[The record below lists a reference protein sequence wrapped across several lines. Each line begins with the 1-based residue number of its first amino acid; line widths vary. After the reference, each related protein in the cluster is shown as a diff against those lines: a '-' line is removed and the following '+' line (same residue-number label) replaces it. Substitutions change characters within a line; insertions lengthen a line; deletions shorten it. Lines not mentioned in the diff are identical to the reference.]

1 MLVAFIAIMGI
12 IFALQTLLAQ
22 SNQKS
27 IALDKMN
34 TIYETLQ
41 KNQDEIEEIKKEFQ
55 QNVLIKARIFSYVIA
70 HNPQMLDSLDEM
82 QKVATVLDVDEV
94 HVIDENGILL
104 WGNMPQ
110 YYGMDFHS
118 GGQTTP
124 FFKNIRRFLL

>member
-1 MLVAFIAIMGI
+1 MQKKFTKYLSIYMLVAFIAIMGI

-55 QNVLIKARIFSYVIA
+55 QNVLIKARIF
-70 HNPQMLDSLDEM
+70 
-82 QKVATVLDVDEV
+82 
-94 HVIDENGILL
+94 
-104 WGNMPQ
+104 
-110 YYGMDFHS
+110 
-118 GGQTTP
+118 
-124 FFKNIRRFLL
+124 